1 MTITKNS
8 LEDFSQKSGI
18 IAFDVNWQ
26 DAIGNIELFNGDY
39 VEVKDYTDKVHSIT
53 LYELN

>member
-8 LEDFSQKSGI
+8 LEDFSQKRI
-18 IAFDVNWQ
+18 ITFEVNWQ

-39 VEVKDYTDKVHSIT
+39 VEVIDYTDKVHSMT

>member
-8 LEDFSQKSGI
+8 LEDFSQKRI
-18 IAFDVNWQ
+18 ITFEVNWQ

-39 VEVKDYTDKVHSIT
+39 AEVLDYTDKVPSMT

>member
-8 LEDFSQKSGI
+8 LEDFSQKRI
-18 IAFDVNWQ
+18 ITFEVNWQ

-39 VEVKDYTDKVHSIT
+39 VEVKDFTNKVHSMI
-53 LYELN
+53 LYE